1 MLRLVAVER
10 FEGRTIYV
18 WGMSF
23 MAVSEVLLDSPA
35 IEVARQLVAEGAKV
49 RAYDPE
55 VAAGAD
61 VLEGVE
67 VVDDPYACCD
77 GADALVVLTEWPEFS
92 RMDLDRVAAALAQR
106 AVVDTRNVLD
116 RAALAR
122 REFTYQ
128 GIGRV

>member
-1 MLRLVAVER
+1 M
-10 FEGRTIYV
+10 
-18 WGMSF
+18 
-23 MAVSEVLLDSPA
+23 
-35 IEVARQLVAEGAKV
+35 
-49 RAYDPE
+49 
-55 VAAGAD
+55 
-61 VLEGVE
+61 
-67 VVDDPYACCD
+67 VDDPYACCD